1 MYRLMNGW
9 IVAVSMSLVV
19 FGVSLYSSVATADST
34 TIPVNP
40 PVSTRATKTT
50 ISLDKSSASG
60 GDNQCTTLTTTSK
73 AEGPA
78 LTESTAGQ
86 LANGMFVYLKAPA
99 GFEFCSP
106 FGTTTAVVSKAGSA
120 STNLTL
126 GDGTG
131 DGTVAAEPVLSGT
144 DTLAVTIKVSSA
156 GSGVATIWF
165 RGVSVRPTGT
175 TPLSSAQIQIG

>member
-1 MYRLMNGW
+1 MMSTARLAV
-9 IVAVSMSLVV
+9 IKRLVA
-19 FGVSLYSSVATADST
+19 SVAIVLQGLLPALAAVPATPVYAEGATVTSRALVTA
-34 TIPVNP
+34 
-40 PVSTRATKTT
+40 RATKTT

-86 LANGMFVYLKAPA
+86 LAAGTFVYLKAPT

-106 FGTTTAVVSKAGSA
+106 SGTTTAVVSKAGSA

-126 GDGTG
+126 DDGTD
-131 DGTVAAEPVLSGT
+131 DGTVAAEPTLSGT
-144 DTLAVTIKVSSA
+144 DTLTVTIKVSSA
-156 GSGVATIWF
+156 
-165 RGVSVRPTGT
+165 
-175 TPLSSAQIQIG
+175 